1 MIFIFIGTV
10 ALALLLTSGLGLAA
24 FALHENF
31 FFDFTVS
38 LLTASM
44 HTLFIMIGF
53 LFELSNQLVSIFM
66 ACLPSLLKLIIMMTS
81 FLIWVVKQVL
91 KGIFGTGNVFLSA
104 VSWVFCFCLFCF
116 CILST
121 ERFFSNS
128 TSNEV
133 DDNNRN
139 TIREVNRRMEHEN
152 HENENEE
159 NRMEEAE
166 INMAAE
172 DNDRNAVREI
182 EHRRSKRKS
191 PQKET
196 AAAVF
201 QGERLVVRLP
211 KRRGL
216 HRKAINYI
224 QIQDEGTESEIS
236 DTETDSSN
244 DSSET
249 EVVDVNDGNSV
260 SRSRN
265 TTVVRRKHTRD
276 DVEDTIC
283 VVCFDRRRNAAL
295 FPCGHLQLCIQCV
308 ESIMTR
314 TKCCP
319 TCQSDIQEYRK
330 VYL

>member
-1 MIFIFIGTV
+1 MIFVFMGTV
-10 ALALLLTSGLGLAA
+10 SLALLITSALGLATFA
-24 FALHENF
+24 FHENF

-38 LLTASM
+38 LLKAIGY
-44 HTLFIMIGF
+44 TLFTTIGF
-53 LFELSNQLVSIFM
+53 LFELSNQLVSVCI
-66 ACLPSLLKLIIMMTS
+66 ACLPSVLKLVMMVTS

-91 KGIFGTGNVFLSA
+91 KGIFGTGNVFLTA
-104 VSWVFCFCLFCF
+104 LSWVFCFCLFCL
-116 CILST
+116 CVLWT
-121 ERFFSNS
+121 ERFFSNA

-139 TIREVNRRMEHEN
+139 TIREVNRRMEYEN

-159 NRMEEAE
+159 NSMEEAE
-166 INMAAE
+166 INMASE
-172 DNDRNAVREI
+172 DNDRNAVREL
-182 EHRRSKRKS
+182 EHRQSKRRS
-191 PQKET
+191 PEI

-224 QIQDEGTESEIS
+224 QIQNEEIESET
-236 DTETDSSN
+236 DAETDCSN

-249 EVVDVNDGNSV
+249 EVADVNGRNSL
-260 SRSRN
+260 SRTIN
-265 TTVVRRKHTRD
+265 TTVVRRRHIRD
-276 DVEDTIC
+276 DVEDTVC
-283 VVCFDRRRNAAL
+283 VVCFDRQRNAAV
-295 FPCGHLQLCIQCV
+295 FPCGHLQLCTQCV

-319 TCQSDIQEYRK
+319 TCQSDIEEYRK